1 MTRCTEIPYQQHPRV
16 ARPARYVCMNVIRQ
30 IRISVPARMLMQISF
45 APLSNCPTPH
55 SLKEHTTS

>member
-1 MTRCTEIPYQQHPRV
+1 MTRFTEIPYQQHPRV

-45 APLSNCPTPH
+45 APHNRSVASPSCPTAP
-55 SLKEHTTS
+55 